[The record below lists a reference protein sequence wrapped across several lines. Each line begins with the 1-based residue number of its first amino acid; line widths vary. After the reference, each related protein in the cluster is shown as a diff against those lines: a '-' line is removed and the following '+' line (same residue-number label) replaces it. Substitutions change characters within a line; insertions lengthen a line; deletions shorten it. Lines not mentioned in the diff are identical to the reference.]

1 MARVSHRAG
10 VEEKGKR
17 TVHSPD
23 VYLPK
28 GGLKETALCKKC
40 GAFYHDK
47 RWTSDGGMLES
58 AGGERTVTK
67 VTCPACQRMA
77 DNNPAGVVTFSGE
90 YLVSHEAEIL
100 NSIQNIEAKARLKNP
115 LGRIMEISQDRNILT
130 VATTEEKLAQKLG
143 REIFRAHK
151 GELHYVWSHEE
162 SFVRVNWSR

>member
-1 MARVSHRAG
+1 MAQVSHKAG

-40 GAFYHDK
+40 GALYHDK
-47 RWTSDGGMLES
+47 RWTMEGGKPAE
-58 AGGERTVTK
+58 GNVTK

-77 DNNPAGVVTFSGE
+77 DNNPAGVATFSGE
-90 YLVSHEAEIL
+90 YLLAHEAEIL
-100 NSIQNIEAKARLKNP
+100 NSIQNIEAKARQKNP
-115 LGRIMEISQDRNILT
+115 LGRIMEIRQDKNILT
-130 VATTEEKLAQKLG
+130 VTTTEEKLAQKLG

-151 GELHYVWSHEE
+151 GELHYQWSHEE